1 MQSGNP
7 SFICSVEAFQ
17 MSSCECGHVVIAHQ
31 VVAKTGSSMAEG
43 SSPVFGVIHPLRPC
57 QAQTRSLGCTAFV
70 EKAGI
75 HPVHALSLIPVWLQ
89 QYLSHHHPRMA
100 SNQPRAWRLG
110 GSESWWRSRGHS
122 WPDTRAALE
131 APSLTHACRLPEWK
145 LCAFPVAAI
154 TRGCKHCGLKQH
166 LLICCCSV
174 GLNSHMGQIQV
185 SSGCIPA
192 GGPGR
197 ESVSCVFFQLLE
209 SAHVSRPLAS
219 FFHLQSWKCCSSQAI
234 HLPSQL
240 PWTLLSL
247 LLLFSK

>member
-1 MQSGNP
+1 ME
-7 SFICSVEAFQ
+7 V
-17 MSSCECGHVVIAHQ
+17 
-31 VVAKTGSSMAEG
+31 TG
-43 SSPVFGVIHPLRPC
+43 R
-57 QAQTRSLGCTAFV
+57 
-70 EKAGI
+70 
-75 HPVHALSLIPVWLQ
+75 
-89 QYLSHHHPRMA
+89 
-100 SNQPRAWRLG
+100 
-110 GSESWWRSRGHS
+110 S

-131 APSLTHACRLPEWK
+131 APSLTRACRLPEWK

-154 TRGCKHCGLKQH
+154 THGCKHCGLKQR

-219 FFHLQSWKCCSSQAI
+219 FFHLQSWKCCSSQAV

-247 LLLFSK
+247 LLLFFFFQSNGCLNFLSIYLFIFGCAGSLLLQVGFLWLLG